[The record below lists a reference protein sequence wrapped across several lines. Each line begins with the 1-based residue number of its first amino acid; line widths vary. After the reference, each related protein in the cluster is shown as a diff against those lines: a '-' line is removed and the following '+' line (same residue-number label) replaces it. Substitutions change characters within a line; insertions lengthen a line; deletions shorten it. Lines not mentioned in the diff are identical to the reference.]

1 MRWNTLAKR
10 IGQNI
15 RTIRRA
21 KDLTQEKAAELS
33 GTLSL
38 RHWQY
43 LENGEV
49 NCTLKSLAKV
59 ARALKVDPQE
69 LLGK

>member
-1 MRWNTLAKR
+1 MRWKIFAER

-15 RTIRRA
+15 RTIRRVQ
-21 KDLTQEKAAELS
+21 DLTQEKAAELS

-49 NCTLKSLAKV
+49 NCALNSLTKV
-59 ARALKVDPQE
+59 ARALKLDPQE
-69 LLGK
+69 LLAK